1 VPVIVTPLPLGCA
14 GGAVRDA
21 KCVCPAGLK
30 TVKAAPNAFRC
41 VQSAPEVLSLPKAGK
56 VLSLPKAKQRASS
69 QKLPVLRL
77 Q

>member
-1 VPVIVTPLPLGCA
+1 VP
-14 GGAVRDA
+14 GG
-21 KCVCPAGLK
+21 
-30 TVKAAPNAFRC
+30 VKNGQGRAHC